1 MYFLCVE
8 TSSKLGSLAL
18 AKQEGSTLSLIE
30 HKEWMRSKDVK
41 NKKVFSHAELI
52 TTEFQSLLEN
62 NNVSLPEIEALV
74 ITHGPGSFTGLR
86 VGLNFVKS
94 LAYSLNIPIHS
105 TDTLSSMAWA
115 AKDLNQN
122 IHVVYNAQK
131 NLVFYSYY
139 KIENQK
145 LICIQKPQLKSLKD
159 LELNSDHLYVGDGLK
174 PQQDLKLA
182 ESEYNMPKA
191 KTLIEL
197 YNHQFDFFEKNQ
209 WNSLKPLYLK
219 ASEAEE
225 NLKKGLLK
233 PIN

>member
-1 MYFLCVE
+1 MFYLCVD

-18 AKQEGSTLSLIE
+18 AKKSSALSLISDV
-30 HKEWMRSKDVK
+30 EWMRAKDVK

-52 TTEFQSLLEN
+52 TTEFETLLKDHNLKLQDLEGF
-62 NNVSLPEIEALV
+62 L

-94 LAYSLNIPIHS
+94 LGYSLDLPIYS
-105 TDTLSSMAWA
+105 TDTLVSVAYA
-115 AKDLNQN
+115 AKDLNSH
-122 IHVVYNAQK
+122 IHVVMNAQK
-131 NLVFYSYY
+131 NLVFYASYLV
-139 KIENQK
+139 ENK
-145 LICIQKPQLKSLKD
+145 SLKVVDPPQLKSLKD
-159 LELNSDHLYVGDGLK
+159 ITCEPSHLYVGDGLASAS
-174 PQQDLKLA
+174 QDFNQA
-182 ESEYNMPKA
+182 ESEYALPKA
-191 KTLIEL
+191 KTLIEI
-197 YNHQFDFFEKNQ
+197 YNQQFNFFEKNQ

>member
-1 MYFLCVE
+1 MYYLSVE

-18 AKQEGSTLSLIE
+18 AKKNSTLELIE
-30 HKEWMRSKDVK
+30 SKEWMRSKDVK

-52 TTEFQSLLEN
+52 TTEFEKILETN
-62 NNVSLPEIEALV
+62 DVSLPEIEALL

-94 LAYSLNIPIHS
+94 LAYSLNIPIYS

-122 IHVVYNAQK
+122 IHVVCNAQK
-131 NLVFYSYY
+131 NLVFYASY
-139 KIENQK
+139 KVENKK
-145 LICIQKPQLKSLKD
+145 LICIQQPQLKSLKE
-159 LELNSDHLYVGDGLK
+159 LNLNSDHLYVGDGLQS
-174 PQQDLKLA
+174 QQDLQLA

-197 YNHQFDFFEKNQ
+197 YNQQFDFFEKNQ

>member
-1 MYFLCVE
+1 MYYLCVE

-18 AKQEGSTLSLIE
+18 AKKNSTLNLLE
-30 HKEWMRSKDVK
+30 HKEWMRSKDIK

-52 TTEFQSLLEN
+52 TTEFQSLLDKHSIN
-62 NNVSLPEIEALV
+62 LSDISALL

-94 LAYSLNIPIHS
+94 LAYSLNIPIYS

-115 AKDLNQN
+115 ARELNQN
-122 IHVVYNAQK
+122 IHVVCNAQK
-131 NLVFYSYY
+131 NLVFYAQYQVENKKLSF
-139 KIENQK
+139 IE
-145 LICIQKPQLKSLKD
+145 KPQLKSLKD
-159 LELNSDHLYVGDGLK
+159 LKVNANHVYVGDGLINVH
-174 PQQDLKLA
+174 QDFKLA
-182 ESEYNMPKA
+182 KSDYNMPKA

-197 YNHQFDFFEKNQ
+197 YNQQFEFFKKNQ